1 MSDQCTFTRRLARI
15 ALIAAVRGTAT
26 GLGTGAVTLLVWWI
40 TTR

>member
-1 MSDQCTFTRRLARI
+1 MADQHNFAHRLARI